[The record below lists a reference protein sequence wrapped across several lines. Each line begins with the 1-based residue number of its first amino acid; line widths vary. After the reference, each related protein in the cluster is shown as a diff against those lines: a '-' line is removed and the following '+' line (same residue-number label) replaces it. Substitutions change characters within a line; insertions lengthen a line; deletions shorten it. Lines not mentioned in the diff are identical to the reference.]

1 MNYLR
6 SYFEFKVA
14 EIKGAYPDG
23 CVVRMCADDPNIKMG
38 TIGIVDFVDDVGQ
51 VFVCWDDGQNTV
63 VVPTKNQIEKIR
75 SELNEKL

>member
-1 MNYLR
+1 MNYSR

-38 TIGIVDFVDDVGQ
+38 TIGIVDFVTMLGRCSFVGMTGKTPLLFRQ
-51 VFVCWDDGQNTV
+51 
-63 VVPTKNQIEKIR
+63 KI
-75 SELNEKL
+75 KLKK